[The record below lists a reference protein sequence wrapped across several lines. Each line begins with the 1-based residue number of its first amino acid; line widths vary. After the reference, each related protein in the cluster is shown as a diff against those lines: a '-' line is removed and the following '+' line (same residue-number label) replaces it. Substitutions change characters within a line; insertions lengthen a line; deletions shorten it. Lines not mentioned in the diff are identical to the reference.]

1 MRSGRKSKA
10 VNVRAQ
16 GIALFTALSVL
27 IATLVIIQ
35 LWLAAASLDALL
47 SDQMKVLWPA
57 AVASFA
63 LFLINGALVLYALDF
78 DKKVRHRGSS
88 G

>member
-35 LWLAAASLDALL
+35 LWLVAASLDALL

>member
-1 MRSGRKSKA
+1 MRSGRKSKT

-35 LWLAAASLDALL
+35 LWLVAASLDALL

>member
-1 MRSGRKSKA
+1 M
-10 VNVRAQ
+10 NIRAQ
-16 GIALFTALSVL
+16 GITLFTALSVL

-35 LWLAAASLDALL
+35 LWLVAASLDALL
-47 SDQMKVLWPA
+47 SNETKVLWPA
-57 AVASFA
+57 AAASFA
-63 LFLINGALVLYALDF
+63 LFLLNGGLVLYALDF

>member
-1 MRSGRKSKA
+1 LRSGRKSKT

-35 LWLAAASLDALL
+35 LWLVAASLDALL

>member
-1 MRSGRKSKA
+1 M
-10 VNVRAQ
+10 NVRAQ

-35 LWLAAASLDALL
+35 LWLVAASLDALL